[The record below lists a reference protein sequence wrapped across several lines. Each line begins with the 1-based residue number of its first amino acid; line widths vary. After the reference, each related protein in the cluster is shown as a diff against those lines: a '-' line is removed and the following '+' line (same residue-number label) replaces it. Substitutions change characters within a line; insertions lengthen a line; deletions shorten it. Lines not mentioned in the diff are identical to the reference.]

1 MPIANLEQLKRQE
14 LEALEVTGV
23 GPILLWDPTSLS
35 SVEGKNYDFKITFLV
50 EEYLKEAKNHVP
62 DALRG

>member
-14 LEALEVTGV
+14 LEALEETGV

-35 SVEGKNYDFKITFLV
+35 SVEGKNYDFKITFFS
-50 EEYLKEAKNHVP
+50 
-62 DALRG
+62 